1 MIKKENI
8 LFKRKVI
15 ITGIFYFHNCVYGHP
30 DLKII
35 YQILCTRSGNLLT
48 KSPLFY
54 IQTIQVSI
62 IRLAVSLSSN
72 SRTDCFISW
81 D

>member
-1 MIKKENI
+1 MIKKGKHFIQKKSYKHRNI
-8 LFKRKVI
+8 
-15 ITGIFYFHNCVYGHP
+15 YFHNCVYGHP
-30 DLKII
+30 ELKII

-72 SRTDCFISW
+72 SLTDCFISW